1 MSREIVLRPEGKL
14 TAAWL
19 DRVRVEAG
27 AVYEGRR
34 LVAEGVLRVTVKDT
48 DVPGLELRLTAGGSR
63 AWAVSKRVSGVQR
76 RFTIPDGGRLS
87 LAEAR
92 RAAIRLL
99 DDLADGRDPTA
110 ERRDD
115 RKRARLERLGKGRAW
130 TLKGLVDEYGA
141 KVAVPARQRSWA
153 DRRVHILR
161 EFRDLARLPLAEITD
176 AHLWRVLDAATA
188 RGSQVS
194 GWHALRYLRTVLGW
208 ALSRKLIGHDPTAD
222 LPLKDIRAR
231 MRERSRER
239 VLSSDEFGR
248 LWRALE
254 ADRDDVYSAIYRLVA
269 LTAQWVG
276 EVAAMRWTDLDL
288 ARGDWRQPT
297 NKSDRP
303 HVVPLSSEALALIRS
318 RPRRER
324 VPSVFTTSTGGQLD
338 RRSGNWHRSAARFA
352 KASRVDGWGPHDL
365 RRTAATVLAELRIP
379 PVVIEQLLNH
389 AEGA

>member
-27 AVYEGRR
+27 AIYEGRR

-92 RAAIRLL
+92 RAGIRLL

-110 ERRDD
+110 EKREG
-115 RKRARLERLGKGRAW
+115 RKRARLERLGIGRAW
-130 TLKGLVDEYGA
+130 TLESIVDQYGA
-141 KVAVPARQRSWA
+141 KVAVPARQRSWT
-153 DRRVHILR
+153 DRRTHILR
-161 EFRDLARLPLAEITD
+161 EFRELADLPVAEIAD
-176 AHLWRVLDAATA
+176 AHLWRVLDAAIA
-188 RGSQVS
+188 RGSPVS

-208 ALSRKLIGHDPTAD
+208 ALSRKLIGRDPTTD
-222 LPLKDIRAR
+222 LPLRDIRAR
-231 MRERSRER
+231 MRERARER
-239 VLSSDEFGR
+239 VLSADELGR

-254 ADRDDVYSAIYRLVA
+254 ADRDDMYSAIYRLVA
-269 LTAQWVG
+269 LTAQRVG
-276 EVAAMRWTDLDL
+276 EVAGMRWTDLDL
-288 ARGDWRQPT
+288 PRGEWRQAT

-303 HVVPLSSEALALIRS
+303 HVVPLSARR
-318 RPRRER
+318 RP
-324 VPSVFTTSTGGQLD
+324 
-338 RRSGNWHRSAARFA
+338 
-352 KASRVDGWGPHDL
+352 
-365 RRTAATVLAELRIP
+365 
-379 PVVIEQLLNH
+379 
-389 AEGA
+389 